1 LIDSGSNE
9 GFRII
14 ADARQYL
21 LDLGRQTPVGA
32 EDLGPDEI
40 DRIVLREKRK
50 VKKAR
55 RKARDFDAVGGVLEM
70 IDGKEVLRIGDQLFY
85 PEAEDGDDTMNVALE
100 AELQEEPDVPTP
112 TPRPERVLSDRF
124 IGSHVVAPVSML
136 SPLQHV
142 LALC

>member
-32 EDLGPDEI
+32 EDLEPDEI

-70 IDGKEVLRIGDQLFY
+70 VDGKEVLRIGDQLFY

-100 AELQEEPDVPTP
+100 AELQEEPDGPTP

>member
-1 LIDSGSNE
+1 
-9 GFRII
+9 
-14 ADARQYL
+14 
-21 LDLGRQTPVGA
+21 
-32 EDLGPDEI
+32 
-40 DRIVLREKRK
+40 
-50 VKKAR
+50 
-55 RKARDFDAVGGVLEM
+55 
-70 IDGKEVLRIGDQLFY
+70 
-85 PEAEDGDDTMNVALE
+85 MNVALE